1 MIGTDYLHALCI
13 EGQVYKTDPLPQC
26 DSNQFLILESTPGSP
41 ATKKKKFWKG
51 WVSEEMYTKGSEK
64 QARKKYIYRIL
75 DNKIMTAIILY
86 LPNIVS

>member
-41 ATKKKKFWKG
+41 ATKKKKF
-51 WVSEEMYTKGSEK
+51 EK
-64 QARKKYIYRIL
+64 DESVKKCRQKDQGNRL
-75 DNKIMTAIILY
+75 EK
-86 LPNIVS
+86 NIFTEF